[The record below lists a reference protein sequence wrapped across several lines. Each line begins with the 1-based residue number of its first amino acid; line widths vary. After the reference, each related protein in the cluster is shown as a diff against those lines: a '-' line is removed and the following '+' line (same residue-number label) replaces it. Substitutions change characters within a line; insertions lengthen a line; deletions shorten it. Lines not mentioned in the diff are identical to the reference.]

1 MRRGAGHVR
10 RDGRTLAVVDKHG
23 SRYWSDDGGQIWS
36 AARVSNAEGQVHVAL
51 KLGNGDVAL
60 FAATRSAA
68 AGVSGVNTM
77 APVTAGSIA
86 CSFSTQLGLERVYRA
101 NPEARDLLGCPNGD
115 ETQRRIR
122 TSQVQIG
129 SMTVY
134 GYWVL
139 DDSPDLYIAD
149 DDSVTR
155 SGKERGW
162 PYQGQGQTERTVD
175 GFVQSFEGGQML
187 YIPATDATHPAQILV
202 MGLQTWRTYPDAPP

>member
-36 AARVSNAEGQVHVAL
+36 AARVSNAEGQVPVAF
-51 KLGNGDVAL
+51 KLGNGDQAL